1 MSPSRPSR
9 SLFPRGCLARQ
20 SAEAENQCL
29 NVEPAFA
36 CTSSRYQSFRRPYRA
51 AVQDF
56 GVILQ
61 HELNGAPEGNIHPSP
76 TSGSQSHACLALSD
90 VLA

>member
-1 MSPSRPSR
+1 M
-9 SLFPRGCLARQ
+9 RGNLP
-20 SAEAENQCL
+20 EGENQCL

-36 CTSSRYQSFRRPYRA
+36 CTSSRYQSFVGPNRA

-76 TSGSQSHACLALSD
+76 DLRLAIHACLALSD